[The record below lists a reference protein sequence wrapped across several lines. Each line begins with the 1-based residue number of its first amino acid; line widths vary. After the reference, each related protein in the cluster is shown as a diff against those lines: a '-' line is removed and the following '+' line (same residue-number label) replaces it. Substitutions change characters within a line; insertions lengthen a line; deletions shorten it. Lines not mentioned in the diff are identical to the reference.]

1 MIGQCNL
8 QSRIEQLIKNRTFPR
23 FSILVGPKGSGK
35 KTLAHEIGHMFNAW
49 RVSSDYVDV
58 YRLPDVKID
67 TVREI
72 ITQAYKRITT
82 MVYIIPD
89 ADSMSNAAK
98 NALLK
103 VTEEPPNEA
112 YFIMTLED
120 ESNTLETIRS
130 RATIF
135 HMDRYTPD
143 ELEEYY
149 RNKFCLSETTIDL
162 ERKEILIVRELCST
176 PGDVETIMT
185 YDATNFYDYV
195 QLVVDNISEVSLAN
209 ALKISEKIAMKDE
222 PDKYDLKLFWRAFQ
236 SVCIDKAG
244 DGIIYCE
251 YAAITSEYMKKLRIK
266 GINKQ
271 MLFDNWIFTIREIIY
286 DGRRVKSR
294 S

>member
-120 ESNTLETIRS
+120 ENNTLETIRS
-130 RATIF
+130 RGTVF

-143 ELEEYY
+143 EIMQYITEKYGGTADD
-149 RNKFCLSETTIDL
+149 NVDIFKSICD
-162 ERKEILIVRELCST
+162 T
-176 PGDVETIMT
+176 PGDADILAKSGVRS
-185 YDATNFYDYV
+185 FYDYV

-222 PDKYDLKLFWRAFQ
+222 SDKYDLKLFWRAFQ
-236 SVCIDKAG
+236 SVCIDRAG

-251 YAAITSEYMKKLRIK
+251 YAAITSEYMRKLRIK

>member
-1 MIGQCNL
+1 MIGQRNL
-8 QSRIEQLIKNRTFPR
+8 QNQIEQLIKNRTFPR

-89 ADSMSNAAK
+89 ADNMSNAAK

-120 ESNTLETIRS
+120 ENNTLETIRS
-130 RATIF
+130 RGTVF

-143 ELEEYY
+143 E
-149 RNKFCLSETTIDL
+149 
-162 ERKEILIVRELCST
+162 ILQFAEKDSGSHYVQEVRDIITGICDT
-176 PGDVETIMT
+176 PGDVITLYNSGIKE
-185 YDATNFYDYV
+185 FYDYV
-195 QLVVDNISEVSLAN
+195 QLVVDNIAEVSLAN
-209 ALKISEKIAMKDE
+209 AFKIPSKVALKDDVEG
-222 PDKYDLKLFWRAFQ
+222 YDLKLFWKAFMK
-236 SVCIDKAG
+236 VCFENSRLN
-244 DGIIYCE
+244 GIYVTAR
-251 YAAITSEYMKKLRIK
+251 YLQKLRIR
-266 GINKQ
+266 GVNKQ
-271 MLFDNWIFTIREIIY
+271 MLLDSWILEIRELWA
-286 DGRRVKSR
+286 
-294 S
+294 

>member
-1 MIGQCNL
+1 MIGQHNL
-8 QSRIEQLIKNRTFPR
+8 QNQIEQLIKNRTFPR
-23 FSILVGPKGSGK
+23 FSILVGSRGSGK

-67 TVREI
+67 TVRDI

-89 ADSMSNAAK
+89 ADNMSNAAK

-120 ESNTLETIRS
+120 ENNTLETIRS
-130 RATIF
+130 RGTVF

-143 ELEEYY
+143 E
-149 RNKFCLSETTIDL
+149 
-162 ERKEILIVRELCST
+162 ILQFAEKDNGSHYVQEVRDIIIGICDT
-176 PGDVETIMT
+176 PGEVITLYNSGIKE
-185 YDATNFYDYV
+185 FYDYV
-195 QLVVDNISEVSLAN
+195 QLVVDNIAEVSLAN
-209 ALKISEKIAMKDE
+209 AFKIPSKVALKEDAE
-222 PDKYDLKLFWRAFQ
+222 GYDLRLFWKAFMK
-236 SVCIDKAG
+236 VCLQDDVVYGIKA
-244 DGIIYCE
+244 E
-251 YAAITSEYMKKLRIK
+251 AVQITSKYLQKLKIK

-271 MLFDNWIFTIREIIY
+271 MLIDCWLMEIRELWM
-286 DGRRVKSR
+286 
-294 S
+294 